1 MKPVRHYLDTILRAD
16 ESLIA
21 TNIGLKTSN
30 DLALVSR
37 VRSIKCVIC
46 DLYYVSNSI
55 AKLLADDCPCILVPW
70 HTVSNGSAFCLV

>member
-1 MKPVRHYLDTILRAD
+1 M
-16 ESLIA
+16 A

-37 VRSIKCVIC
+37 GRSIKCVLY

-55 AKLLADDCPCILVPW
+55 AKRLAD
-70 HTVSNGSAFCLV
+70 GCL